1 MIDPRDIVGLVNLHV
16 SKVLTVAEAALPE
29 SQFKAFR
36 KLVLDEF
43 GRNGLETEVMLEHYI
58 KQIMRIDL
66 VLLVFHILQM
76 IVN

>member
-43 GRNGLETEVMLEHYI
+43 GRNGLETEVY
-58 KQIMRIDL
+58 DL
-66 VLLVFHILQM
+66 INKHRGSRVG
-76 IVN
+76 

>member
-43 GRNGLETEVMLEHYI
+43 GRNGLETEVCDLINKHRSS
-58 KQIMRIDL
+58 RIG
-66 VLLVFHILQM
+66 
-76 IVN
+76 